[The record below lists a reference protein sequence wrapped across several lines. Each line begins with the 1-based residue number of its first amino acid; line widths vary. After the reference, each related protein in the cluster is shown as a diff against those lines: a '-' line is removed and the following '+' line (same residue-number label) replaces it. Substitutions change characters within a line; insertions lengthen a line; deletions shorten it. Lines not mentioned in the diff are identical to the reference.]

1 MRRLGASVVL
11 ILACLLMAWQPAM
24 ALTINWADANN
35 GASITCASEC
45 VSPESANDGNPGTF
59 ARWTDKTPVLIADL
73 GAARWVGSVDLIY
86 QGNPTTVEI
95 DYSTDN
101 MTWIPVVQ
109 GWDFPARGSN
119 FDAFAGFA
127 SVQASYWR
135 MLALPVAG
143 GWYVGEFQLW
153 NGDAPAI
160 TMPPT
165 APPTAVPTPAP
176 TALPTDTP
184 APTATPEPLAT
195 GVVLVA
201 VGQFTGSALDEL
213 RLITWAV
220 VAVGCVLTIA
230 AAALVVGMM
239 RR

>member
-11 ILACLLMAWQPAM
+11 IVACLLMAWQPAV
-24 ALTINWADANN
+24 AAVINWADANN

-73 GAARWVGSVDLIY
+73 GAARWIGSVDLIY

-101 MTWIPVVQ
+101 MTWLPVVQ

-127 SVQASYWR
+127 SVQARYWR

-143 GWYVGEFQLW
+143 GWYVGEWQLW

-160 TMPPT
+160 TMPP
-165 APPTAVPTPAP
+165 PTASPTPAP
-176 TALPTDTP
+176 TALPTATP
-184 APTATPEPLAT
+184 TVAPTPEPLPSGAVS
-195 GVVLVA
+195 VVVA
-201 VGQFTGSALDEL
+201 QFSGPALDEL

-220 VAVGCVLTIA
+220 VMVGCVLTIA